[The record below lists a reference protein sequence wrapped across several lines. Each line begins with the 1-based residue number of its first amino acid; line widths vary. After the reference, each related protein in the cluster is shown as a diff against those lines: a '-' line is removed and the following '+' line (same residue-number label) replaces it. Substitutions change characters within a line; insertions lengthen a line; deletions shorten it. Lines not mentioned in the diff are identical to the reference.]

1 VSRVP
6 RLDDLVPIVKIHRGP
21 IQVAGIRDRF
31 LDPATQPVELG
42 FLNGDVGVVQRGF
55 DQPVP
60 RIVGVFVRT
69 VVGEVAVIVVGWGNR
84 RTAEGAGDDQ
94 VVPGV
99 VDVVIG
105 IVVVAE
111 FIEALRPVKE
121 ELHITTPH
129 SGQTPLT
136 LPRRS

>member
-1 VSRVP
+1 M
-6 RLDDLVPIVKIHRGP
+6 PIVKIHGRA

-31 LDPATQPVELG
+31 LDPAAQAVEFRL
-42 FLNGDVGVVQRGF
+42 LDGDVGVVQRGF